1 MSAALDM
8 EMQRLSLDSLWF
20 DATLAAVAHA
30 VNSTLF
36 AAVHRDGSALRRLLG
51 LFGFV
56 GVTVALSAL
65 AGRGWAL
72 GLIAASTALVFYF
85 HAVWLPNHGVNG
97 WTGEPRDRF
106 LALTRRKNDK

>member
-1 MSAALDM
+1 MTGTAETL
-8 EMQRLSLDSLWF
+8 MQRFTLDSLWF
-20 DATLAAVAHA
+20 DAALAALLHA

-36 AAVHRDGSALRRLLG
+36 AGVHRDGPALRRLFG
-51 LFGFV
+51 LLGFV
-56 GVTVALSAL
+56 AVTVVLSAL

-72 GLIAASTALVFYF
+72 GFLAASVAFVFYF

-106 LALTRRKNDK
+106 LSLTRRGGQA

>member
-1 MSAALDM
+1 MSVTAEAL
-8 EMQRLSLDSLWF
+8 MQRFSLDSLWL
-20 DATLAAVAHA
+20 DATLAALLHG

-36 AAVHRDGSALRRLLG
+36 AGVHRDGPALRRLAG
-51 LFGFV
+51 LVGFV
-56 GVTVALSAL
+56 ALTVALSAL

-72 GLIAASTALVFYF
+72 GFLAASTVLVFYF

-106 LALTRRKNDK
+106 LSLTRRKNRA

>member
-1 MSAALDM
+1 MSATVETM
-8 EMQRLSLDSLWF
+8 MQRLTLDSLWF
-20 DATLAAVAHA
+20 DATLAALLHG

-36 AAVHRDGSALRRLLG
+36 AAVHRDGPVLRRLGG
-51 LFGFV
+51 LLAFV
-56 GVTVALSAL
+56 IVTVAVSAL

-72 GLIAASTALVFYF
+72 GFLVASTAFVFYF

-106 LALTRRKNDK
+106 LALTRRKDRT